1 MSYPRFPD
9 FLVIGAMKAGTTT
22 LYRDLLTN
30 AHVFM
35 PDTKETDELTHDDVL
50 TDRGRVQFAKHFER
64 AQADQIC
71 GEASTSSSKLPD
83 FPGVPERALEIIG
96 PDLKIIYLVREPVAR
111 AVSHHHHDYCF
122 RLKPA
127 NFEQSLSSYRD
138 LIQYSQYHMQIRAW
152 LAHFDLNQIMVIPFE
167 EYTKSRRD
175 TISAVSQFLGI
186 PAQPEAIE
194 QERVFNDTTKDKRIA
209 VGTWARLAK
218 NPIYRNLIRP
228 WLPLELKDKLR
239 NAMLPNYPD
248 KQLPTVESV
257 ERIIEA
263 VAGDAE
269 ELRVLLGRDQP
280 FWDFDSVLAR
290 YTDENAKARA

>member
-83 FPGVPERALEIIG
+83 FPGVPERALQIIG

-122 RLKPA
+122 GLKPA

-175 TISAVSQFLGI
+175 TISAVSKFLGI